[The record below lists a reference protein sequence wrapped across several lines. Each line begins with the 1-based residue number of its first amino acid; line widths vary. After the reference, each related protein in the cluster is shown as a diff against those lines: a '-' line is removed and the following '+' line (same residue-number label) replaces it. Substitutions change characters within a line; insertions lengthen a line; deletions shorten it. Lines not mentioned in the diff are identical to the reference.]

1 MGLQIQAERQIKR
14 TYMPYPTAGPPH
26 LKHLQ
31 HLSAAHWIPHPASA
45 RLHPSGFHLL
55 PEPEAATPTGTVPG
69 CCWQCWGRNQLSQTH
84 PLGHPLLLLRTE
96 KHPHAAEVTTIL
108 PGRKGAVTFNSP
120 SKHKQRGRA
129 PKTTP
134 YSSDTAQGTP
144 EAAPVCATQQ
154 GDEPLLRA
162 RGKLANS
169 GGVSKDASVQ
179 SLWQSEHHCLGRQLS
194 AALWVAWAPTPPSA
208 PPLYQ
213 CSRPFPT
220 NIKCFSARGHPSP
233 HYNPKASNETGGRPY
248 ESLYQ
253 VSLRKRRGKAH

>member
-1 MGLQIQAERQIKR
+1 
-14 TYMPYPTAGPPH
+14 MPYPTAGPPH

-55 PEPEAATPTGTVPG
+55 PEPEAATPTGTVHG
-69 CCWQCWGRNQLSQTH
+69 CCWQRWGRNQLSQTH

-96 KHPHAAEVTTIL
+96 KHHHAAEVRTVL

-134 YSSDTAQGTP
+134 YGSDAARGTP

-154 GDEPLLRA
+154 GDQPLLRA
-162 RGKLANS
+162 RGKLATS
-169 GGVSKDASVQ
+169 GGSQKMRLSKAYGRVSTTASAG
-179 SLWQSEHHCLGRQLS
+179 SSRQHFGLHGHP
-194 AALWVAWAPTPPSA
+194 L
-208 PPLYQ
+208 PPLLPHCTNALAHFQ
-213 CSRPFPT
+213 PTSSAFQHGDTRALITTPRPVT
-220 NIKCFSARGHPSP
+220 RQEEGHM
-233 HYNPKASNETGGRPY
+233 NPCIRC
-248 ESLYQ
+248 L
-253 VSLRKRRGKAH
+253 